1 MVSSMM
7 TTGTEAEAVAEAAAV
22 AESVVDGLGEEFPVE
37 ELDEVPEDELGV
49 AGGVF
54 GILHVSL

>member
-7 TTGTEAEAVAEAAAV
+7 TTGTEAEAVAEA
-22 AESVVDGLGEEFPVE
+22 VVDGLGVEFPEEELEE

-54 GILHVSL
+54 GILHVFL

>member
-1 MVSSMM
+1 
-7 TTGTEAEAVAEAAAV
+7 
-22 AESVVDGLGEEFPVE
+22 VE